1 MPKAPPPSQIL
12 KYQGRR
18 DWPLV
23 PGIDDWGL
31 TTEQQESYV
40 EQFRRILESKNAYN
54 EEEHDYFTLR
64 RFLRARTYD
73 LERATAMWLNHL
85 EWEKD
90 FSVNTILQDFYFPE
104 RDAFIKSYPQGYHK
118 VDREG
123 RPIYIQ
129 QAGKI
134 DIVKLKKICSEDKM
148 IKFHIQEYE
157 RCRKVILPICS
168 RLAGHHIDQTFGIMD
183 VTGVGLGHLTGETKR
198 IMAMVTKYD
207 QDNYPEM
214 LGHICIVNAPAVFR
228 MLWNAVKGLIDPR
241 TQSKIEILGTDYKL
255 ALLKWVDEENLPT
268 WLGGKSEGSLL
279 DDVGPWSDPELCSRI
294 GVDVEKLRSG
304 QRLAPLLHL
313 GTVQSRRYAAAAA
326 ASGHISLP
334 TVNSQRVGSET
345 ESTPRIRR
353 HSNNLSTF
361 YSARR
366 YSGVPEELVD
376 EVARKYTLS
385 TSSGSVASLERG
397 SHPEGRAIPTIPE
410 VSQAEAN
417 GNLKDAAESRVRTL
431 IQRVTELE
439 QQLPPHMERLRNG
452 VKPREAVTRAEVTTG
467 TSTKSAPEGSLLNR
481 VEVLE
486 EAMETLI
493 TAQES
498 ALLYQQQLL
507 DAQET
512 AKAAAQESPQEA
524 SQAGCCCV
532 M

>member
-1 MPKAPPPSQIL
+1 MPKAQPPSQIL
-12 KYQGRR
+12 KYQGKR
-18 DWPLV
+18 DWPLI

-40 EQFRRILESKNAYN
+40 EQFRRILESKNAYS
-54 EEEHDYFTLR
+54 EEEHDYFILR

-73 LERATAMWLNHL
+73 LEKATAMWLNHL
-85 EWEKD
+85 AWEKE
-90 FSVNTILQDFYFPE
+90 FSVNSILQDFYFPE

-228 MLWNAVKGLIDPR
+228 ILWNAVKGLIDPR
-241 TQSKIEILGTDYKL
+241 TQSKIEILGTDYKQ

-313 GTVQSRRYAAAAA
+313 GTAQSRRCAAAAA

-334 TVNSQRVGSET
+334 SAQRMGSDT
-345 ESTPRIRR
+345 EGAPHISRN
-353 HSNNLSTF
+353 SNNLSSF

-366 YSGVPEELVD
+366 FSGVPEELVD
-376 EVARKYTLS
+376 EVARKFALS

-397 SHPEGRAIPTIPE
+397 SYPECSAIPTIPE
-410 VSQAEAN
+410 VSHAEAN
-417 GNLKDAAESRVRTL
+417 GNMKAVVDSRARTL
-431 IQRVTELE
+431 IHRVAQLE

-452 VKPREAVTRAEVTTG
+452 AKPREGLSRAEVTAA

-486 EAMETLI
+486 EALETLVA
-493 TAQES
+493 AQEA

-507 DAQET
+507 DAQE
-512 AKAAAQESPQEA
+512 AAQAAAQ
-524 SQAGCCCV
+524 QAQAAGQSGCCCV